1 MKAYREC
8 VEMRTALA
16 EEFRELKPLFA
27 ALGDENRQQIFLN
40 QHDSSDKGC
49 RNENGNKITDVK
61 SQHAH
66 LSPAFAANIISA
78 CCLCLVY
85 LCSFCKN

>member
-27 ALGDENRQQIFLN
+27 ALGDENRQQP
-40 QHDSSDKGC
+40 C
-49 RNENGNKITDVK
+49 WR
-61 SQHAH
+61 ARR
-66 LSPAFAANIISA
+66 SA
-78 CCLCLVY
+78 CGWD
-85 LCSFCKN
+85 S